1 MEDSLPQG
9 AVSGLQESMRV
20 VHRLLAQ
27 LIPTVAIYAVR
38 ASFRD

>member
-20 VHRLLAQ
+20 AGHLLAQ
-27 LIPTVAIYAVR
+27 LIPTVAIYAVG
-38 ASFRD
+38 ASFRA